1 MNIND
6 VLAQADGMKTNMMP
20 RQMKIG
26 FIEELDQKIYHELVL
41 THMPQEPHEEACFL
55 NNMIQ
60 MIRDELKLQNLHAKE
75 DVVRFIDTLRGEIH
89 RELLWKQARMSKRM
103 FTLLEQLEALTNKQ
117 IREKDE
123 HTKDQLIAF
132 LQELISVI
140 DQSIPK
146 DQKMPE
152 YDRESDEGTELLL
165 PERFKMVYVYW
176 IMTRIDQ
183 YNQET
188 EKENNN
194 RARFENEYEQMSDW
208 WTRTH
213 RPIPARPF
221 FRI

>member
-20 RQMKIG
+20 RQMKVA

-41 THMPQEPHEEACFL
+41 THFHSPFIKMPQ
-55 NNMIQ
+55 
-60 MIRDELKLQNLHAKE
+60 
-75 DVVRFIDTLRGEIH
+75 
-89 RELLWKQARMSKRM
+89 
-103 FTLLEQLEALTNKQ
+103 
-117 IREKDE
+117 
-123 HTKDQLIAF
+123 
-132 LQELISVI
+132 
-140 DQSIPK
+140 
-146 DQKMPE
+146 

>member
-1 MNIND
+1 MNINE
-6 VLAQADGMKTNMMP
+6 VLALADQMKANMMP
-20 RQMKIG
+20 RETKIG

-41 THMPQEPHEEACFL
+41 THEPHEPHEETCFL
-55 NNMIQ
+55 NNLIQ
-60 MIRDELKLQNLHAKE
+60 MIRDELNLQNLHAKE
-75 DVVRFIDTLRGEIH
+75 DVVQFIDKLRGEIH
-89 RELLWKQARMSKRM
+89 RELLWKQARLSKRM
-103 FTLLEQLEALTNKQ
+103 FTLLEQLETLTIKQ
-117 IREKDE
+117 IKEKDE

-132 LQELISVI
+132 LQELINVI
-140 DQSIPK
+140 NVSIPQNMK
-146 DQKMPE
+146 EPE
-152 YDRESDEGTELLL
+152 YSRDVDEGEELLL